1 MSLLFGEF
9 ELDEERRQLLRA
21 GRPVS
26 LEPKAYELLT
36 LLAERRPRAL
46 SRAQI
51 RDALWPGTFISESTL
66 NQVVAVVRQ
75 ALDDDHQEPRYIRT
89 ARGFGYA
96 FCAEVRESGQVL
108 APAPVIEGGNGRNG
122 DGVVATPTLPRSRW
136 QMRSIA
142 VLTIALALAT
152 ASGLWLWRR
161 SSREVPA
168 PRLTPLTGARQAFSG
183 SLSPDDRQLA
193 FATTGGQGEN
203 WDIWLTMVEDSEA
216 RRLTTDPAIDLFPA
230 WSPDGKQIAFV
241 RAPADKPFGK
251 TPGTLLL
258 VSPMGGPERRL
269 ADFLTL
275 GQPSWSPDGRWLAV
289 ARHRAED
296 ETAPES
302 GGIQLVAVGGGEV
315 RALTSPAPPAVDT
328 NPAFS
333 PDGRSLAYATCD
345 DAGMVSGCD
354 IYVLPLD
361 RDGRPQGPS
370 RQLTREKFWAR
381 GTTWTRDGRSI
392 LYGTWK
398 GVHSHVWR
406 IRADGTGAP
415 ERIELAGLGALGP
428 LIGHSL
434 DRLVFTRFVLDFHM
448 HRLQPGAPE
457 TPFAQSTMVDF
468 GPQYSP
474 DGRRVVFQSER
485 AEERDE
491 VWLADADGTNAVRL
505 TRGPGKA
512 QGGAGWSPDGRTI
525 VFQSNADDGSSD
537 IWTIGVDGS
546 GLKRITNDPG
556 DESWPSFSRDGRLLY
571 FVSARTGRQEI
582 WRVPAAGGAEEQVT
596 HGGGIRPL
604 EAADGLNLY
613 YMRTEG
619 LSAGQLVARPT
630 QGGPE
635 RVVALCV
642 PYGAY
647 AVGPLGVFHVG
658 CDAAGAETGGH
669 HRVWLRDAAGRDR
682 EVATIDL
689 APSAG
694 FLGFT
699 VAPDGSTII
708 YATAA
713 FTTTVMMIENFQ

>member
-1 MSLLFGEF
+1 MALLFGEF
-9 ELDEERRQLLRA
+9 ELDGERRQLLRS

-51 RDALWPGTFISESTL
+51 RDVLWPGVFVSESTL

-96 FCAEVRESGQVL
+96 FCAEVRENGS
-108 APAPVIEGGNGRNG
+108 APALVGEGSNGRNG
-122 DGVVATPTLPRSRW
+122 DVAVVATTVPERRFQW
-136 QMRSIA
+136 WRAGIVA
-142 VLTIALALAT
+142 VGIALVLA
-152 ASGLWLWRR
+152 AAAGLWRLRTKEL
-161 SSREVPA
+161 SA
-168 PRLTPLTGARQAFSG
+168 PRLVPLTGARQALSG

-193 FATTGGQGEN
+193 FASTGGQGEN
-203 WDIWLTMVEDSEA
+203 WDIWLTMVGDSEA
-216 RRLTTDPAIDLFPA
+216 RRLTTDPASDRFPA

-241 RAPADKPFGK
+241 RAPADKPIGQA
-251 TPGTLLL
+251 PGALLL

-269 ADFLTL
+269 ADFLTH

-289 ARHRAED
+289 ARHRAQD
-296 ETAPES
+296 ETTAES

-361 RDGRPQGPS
+361 RDGRPQEPS

-381 GTTWTRDGRSI
+381 GITWTRDGRSI
-392 LYGTWK
+392 LYGTWG

-415 ERIELAGLGALGP
+415 ERIELAGLGAFGP
-428 LIGHSL
+428 FIGRSR
-434 DRLVFTRFVLDFHM
+434 DRLLFTRSVVDFHL
-448 HRLQPGAPE
+448 HRLVPGAPD

-468 GPQYSP
+468 NPQYSP
-474 DGRRVVFQSER
+474 DGRRVAFQSER

-491 VWLADADGTNAVRL
+491 IWLADADGTNVVRL

-512 QGGAGWSPDGRTI
+512 QGGASWSPDGRTI
-525 VFQSNADDGSSD
+525 AFQSNGDDGSSD

-571 FVSARTGRQEI
+571 FVSARTGRREI
-582 WRVPAAGGAEEQVT
+582 WRIPVAGGAEEQVT
-596 HGGGIRPL
+596 HEGGIRPL
-604 EAADGLNLY
+604 EASDGLTLY
-613 YMRTEG
+613 YMRNEG
-619 LSAGQLVARPT
+619 LGAGQLVARPT

-635 RVVALCV
+635 RIIAPCV
-642 PYGAY
+642 PFSAY
-647 AVGPLGVFHVG
+647 AVGPLGVFHVN

-689 APSAG
+689 APSTG
-694 FLGFT
+694 FLGFS
-699 VAPDGSTII
+699 VAPDGSSIV